1 MISRRNLLG
10 VRKRELI
17 LVDHNEVSQA
27 VDNVDN
33 AEILEIID
41 HHRLGTLQTMNPVFF
56 RNQPVGCTATIIYQ
70 MYHEYGIDIPK
81 EIAGLLCS
89 AILSDTLVFRSPT
102 CTAVDRAAAEEL
114 AQTAGIQIEPFAKA
128 MFAAGSDLRSKTDDE
143 IFYTDFK
150 TFDTE
155 EITIGIGQITS
166 MSEEELHEIR
176 ERMKP
181 FIEKAYEEK
190 GLDLAFFMLTDIIE
204 ETTTMLCYGNK
215 AEMIVKDAFDVPV
228 EENVAVMKGVVSRKK
243 QVVPGIMAALAREAE
258 ET

>member
-1 MISRRNLLG
+1 
-10 VRKRELI
+10 
-17 LVDHNEVSQA
+17 
-27 VDNVDN
+27 
-33 AEILEIID
+33 
-41 HHRLGTLQTMNPVFF
+41 MNPVFF

-70 MYHEYGIDIPK
+70 MYHEYGIEIPR

-102 CTAVDRAAAEEL
+102 CTAEDRAAAEDL
-114 AQTAGIQIEPFAKA
+114 ARIAGIEIEPFAKA

-166 MSEEELHEIR
+166 MSEEELNEIS